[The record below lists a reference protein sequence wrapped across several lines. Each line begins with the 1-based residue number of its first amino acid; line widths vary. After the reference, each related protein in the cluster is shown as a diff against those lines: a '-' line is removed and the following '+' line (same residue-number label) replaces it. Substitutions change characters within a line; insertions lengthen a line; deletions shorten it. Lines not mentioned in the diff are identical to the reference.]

1 MGLSTSRTVCALVFL
16 ASVVISPTV
25 LAHAHLK
32 QQSPAADSVVSAPQ
46 SLTLNFS
53 EGIEPGFSGVVVTDG
68 RRQMGQGANTGQELR
83 ATFAMGVGKSPIDIQ
98 HKLFVHV
105 GGRNSAVVQESCGD
119 HIVMGPLAI
128 GPFGAQAI
136 GNVGYALAMVKIRD
150 AHQVDGARQCPQ

>member
-53 EGIEPGFSGVVVTDG
+53 EGIVPGFSDVVVTDAHK
-68 RRQMGQGANTGQELR
+68 QVVKMG
-83 ATFAMGVGKSPIDIQ
+83 
-98 HKLFVHV
+98 
-105 GGRNSAVVQESCGD
+105 AVTRDEKNKAQL
-119 HIVMGPLAI
+119 IVPLA
-128 GPFGAQAI
+128 QT
-136 GNVGYALAMVKIRD
+136 LATGTY
-150 AHQVDGARQCPQ
+150 QVDWHVVSVDGHKTKGSYHFSVK